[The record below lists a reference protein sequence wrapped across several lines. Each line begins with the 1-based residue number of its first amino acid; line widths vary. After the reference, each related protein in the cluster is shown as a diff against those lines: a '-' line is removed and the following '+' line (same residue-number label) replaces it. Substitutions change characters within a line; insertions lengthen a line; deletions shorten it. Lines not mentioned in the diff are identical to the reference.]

1 MRGTR
6 TDASIVDC
14 PDVDRPQASLIG
26 RGAALLAAV
35 SVWALSAVPLYAQGC
50 AMCREAAASQKAG
63 AIAALNSG
71 ILILGAP
78 VAAALFIF
86 SRLLRRYAGR

>member
-1 MRGTR
+1 MRSLR
-6 TDASIVDC
+6 TEFGLGATCCAPTV
-14 PDVDRPQASLIG
+14 RA
-26 RGAALLAAV
+26 RGAALVAAV
-35 SVWALSAVPLYAQGC
+35 SVWALSAGPAYAQGC

-78 VAAALFIF
+78 VAAALFVF
-86 SRLLRRYAGR
+86 SRLLRRYAQR